1 MAEAPQHWEWRYL
14 AQSNPA
20 SLLRTMLTNT
30 QVNNLVH
37 DQNSWFFLP
46 STFLDPV
53 YQTVNVLIF
62 KKIKWVSKQ
71 YFPAL
76 KLSLVSSS
84 SPIMF
89 SYHSEGR
96 RHPYNT
102 TRSGRGISTTVPSEG
117 SFRGSPGFYLHTTV
131 ERRREPQH
139 GGRYQHAPHASSG
152 ALGTTA
158 SSRPSLL
165 QLFLPTYEVLN

>member
-117 SFRGSPGFYLHTTV
+117 SFRGSPGFYLKLSGPILCQMVGV
-131 ERRREPQH
+131 EREH
-139 GGRYQHAPHASSG
+139 GKVRGGDTGPLENSQVRVQ
-152 ALGTTA
+152 
-158 SSRPSLL
+158 
-165 QLFLPTYEVLN
+165 